1 MLDRYTARALVEQGQ
16 MSSEEYLRLFGE
28 ELRNAR
34 EAARAEE
41 EQRKREYAAQAA
53 KAGQEQAGQG
63 TQKGPAQPIRKSS
76 E

>member
-16 MSSEEYLRLFGE
+16 MSSEEYLLLFGE
-28 ELRNAR
+28 EIRSTR

-53 KAGQEQAGQG
+53 KANQEEAGQG
-63 TQKGPAQPIRKSS
+63 AQRGPVRPILGSGV
-76 E
+76 